1 MEGKADEINLS
12 SVLSALIRL
21 SPFEATGSGE
31 LGFLW
36 ITEIINSGYEE
47 RWRERMASEVV
58 ESLGKHFFPEDSV
71 PSINMEPA
79 WIPSLLGFLSLS
91 EKLDRQ
97 GEDSLTAL
105 RILETSAPSTDFG
118 IRVLPILV
126 PPLLPTYPLQSRR
139 IALPVFYTFAPSW
152 FSSQMENVPSKDLD
166 KLVQAVGDPFQFPDF
181 PLQDG
186 KPVDLPYY
194 NPTVAAAVLIG
205 FASSDL
211 WRNCLRRSNF
221 TSLEETVSTWD
232 GKKAALERMAYYD
245 QLPESLFVATGIF
258 MAIRRFEELQC
269 PNTAEVL
276 LMWAWTIGVV
286 DPVDRDGWE
295 LIGRSTLRFCE
306 TRRMERLVTLK
317 RHITDTTMESV
328 YAELLLIGRYGKSK
342 VKDFVKKSSVLKLQ
356 PDFWSRFRTFLY
368 LSQACQLR
376 RLYQIFR
383 CNPTTWKDAV
393 AASEVGEGND
403 IVSWGR
409 SVAISPF
416 MDWAC
421 DYP

>member
-1 MEGKADEINLS
+1 MEGKADEH
-12 SVLSALIRL
+12 VLSPALYASIEL
-21 SPFEATGSGE
+21 DPFEAMGSGE

-36 ITEIINSGYEE
+36 IVEILNSGYPEW
-47 RWRERMASEVV
+47 WRKRMASRVV
-58 ESLGKHFFPEDSV
+58 ESLGRLFFRKDSV
-71 PSINMEPA
+71 ASINMQPA
-79 WIPSLLGFLSLS
+79 WIRSLLGFLSLS

-105 RILETSAPSTDFG
+105 RILATSPPSTDFG

-126 PPLLPTYPLQSRR
+126 PPLLPTHPLQSRR
-139 IALPVFYTFAPSW
+139 IALKVFYIFAPSW
-152 FSSQMENVPSKDLD
+152 FSSQMENVPSEDLD
-166 KLVQAVGDPFQFPDF
+166 KLVQAVGDPFQSPDF
-181 PLQDG
+181 PFQDG

-194 NPTVAAAVLIG
+194 DPTMVAAVLIG

-211 WRNCLRRSNF
+211 WRDRLRRSNF
-221 TSLEETVSTWD
+221 TSLEETVSTRD
-232 GKKAALERMAYYD
+232 GKRAALECMAYCEPPKC
-245 QLPESLFVATGIF
+245 LLTTTGIV

-286 DPVDRDGWE
+286 DPVDRDGWQ

-306 TRRMERLVTLK
+306 SRRMERLVTLK
-317 RHITDTTMESV
+317 RHITDRTMESSCIQ
-328 YAELLLIGRYGKSK
+328 LLFIGRYGKSK
-342 VKDFVKKSSVLKLQ
+342 AKDFVKLPVLKLE
-356 PDFWSRFRTFLY
+356 PDFKSRCDIFLY

-376 RLYQIFR
+376 RLYQLFGYD
-383 CNPTTWKDAV
+383 PTTWKDVV
-393 AASEVGEGND
+393 AASEVGEKSG
-403 IVSWGR
+403 VSLGH
-409 SVAISPF
+409 SEVLSPF